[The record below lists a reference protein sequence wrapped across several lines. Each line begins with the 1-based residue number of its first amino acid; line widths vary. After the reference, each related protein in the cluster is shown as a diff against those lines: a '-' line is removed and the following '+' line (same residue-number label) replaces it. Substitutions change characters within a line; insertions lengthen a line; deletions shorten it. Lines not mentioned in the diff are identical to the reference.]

1 MSRPSPL
8 KGKTVWMRYANE
20 LEIEVENFKSDA
32 YVLDLLT
39 KIDELEAWQK
49 CVRLWAP
56 EVAQVADE
64 EQMAAL
70 QQRGR

>member
-1 MSRPSPL
+1 MSGIGFHNCSEHKARQ
-8 KGKTVWMRYANE
+8 
-20 LEIEVENFKSDA
+20 
-32 YVLDLLT
+32 LDDCPYCR
-39 KIDELEAWQK
+39 IAELEAWQK

-70 QQRGR
+70 GEKT